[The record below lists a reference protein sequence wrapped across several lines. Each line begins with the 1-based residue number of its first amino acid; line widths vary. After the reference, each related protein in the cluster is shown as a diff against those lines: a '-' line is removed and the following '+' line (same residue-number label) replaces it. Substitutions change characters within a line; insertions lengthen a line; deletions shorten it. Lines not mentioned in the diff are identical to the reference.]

1 MTPQEPSVRWARV
14 GITGQFLAL
23 GRCLGEY
30 FRLKQTQGPAF
41 ARASVEPF
49 LTGALITAL
58 FCWLA
63 VTLYFLGRYR
73 AALGVACV
81 NVAVLVAYKI
91 LVMR

>member
-1 MTPQEPSVRWARV
+1 MTRQEPGIVWARL

-23 GRCLGEY
+23 VRCLGEY

-41 ARASVEPF
+41 ARAAVEPF

-58 FCWLA
+58 FCWVA
-63 VTLYFLGRYR
+63 VTLYFFGRYR
-73 AALGVACV
+73 AALAVACV